1 MQDQEMGSDPVD
13 MLSGTELPKAWHLI
27 AKSYTLDGVLGQ
39 GSYGTVMKG
48 VCKVTGQQVAIK
60 YINGFSKWD
69 YDCVKVIREI
79 QILRKLSDMQKQAN
93 FFCTPEILDVL
104 VPDTEKDGDELGIFI
119 VMEYFGTNLKNLLD
133 LKEKSKLNTNH
144 MMVILYNSLLAMKF
158 LHSANIIHRDIKP
171 SNILVNENCHVKFCD
186 FGLSRSLPQSCFG
199 KGSGNTKRIRDA
211 LLRFNLREN
220 YSEQNIREQIHQKVQ
235 RSKDKSKK
243 RSLSSHVG
251 SRWYRAPEVC
261 LLESQYD
268 TAADQWGL
276 GCSLYELFKTY
287 ESNNRMSDDRDAF
300 GAPNDIHLFPGDS
313 CYPISRKYSNRVSSD
328 CVSQNDQMRVI
339 VRKLSHQLGEQD
351 LSFISREDSATY
363 IKSICKETEVFKRNQ
378 VPDGAAEYDPS
389 PKTAAMNSYEFAK
402 ELKDIPEDMIKM
414 LESMLQFNPYMR
426 HSASECLQSPLF
438 DGIKISEYEIAA
450 PSKIQL
456 EVDMDD
462 AFDYK
467 NACSEKFSKKDYLQI
482 ICQEAAEVQQI
493 RKAYIEEYVSK
504 HSSR

>member
-1 MQDQEMGSDPVD
+1 
-13 MLSGTELPKAWHLI
+13 
-27 AKSYTLDGVLGQ
+27 
-39 GSYGTVMKG
+39 
-48 VCKVTGQQVAIK
+48 
-60 YINGFSKWD
+60 
-69 YDCVKVIREI
+69 
-79 QILRKLSDMQKQAN
+79 
-93 FFCTPEILDVL
+93 
-104 VPDTEKDGDELGIFI
+104 
-119 VMEYFGTNLKNLLD
+119 MEYFGTNLKNLLD
-133 LKEKSKLNTNH
+133 LKEKSKLNSNH

-186 FGLSRSLPQSCFG
+186 FGLSRSMPQSCFG

-211 LLRFNLREN
+211 LLRFNLRGK

-235 RSKDKSKK
+235 KSKDKSKK

-276 GCSLYELFKTY
+276 ACSLYELFKTY
-287 ESNNRMSDDRDAF
+287 ETNHKMSDERHPF
-300 GAPNDIHLFPGDS
+300 EVNDIPLFPGDS
-313 CYPISRKYSNRVSSD
+313 CYPISKKYKNRVSSD

-351 LSFISREDSATY
+351 LSFISREDSLTY
-363 IKSICKETEVFKRNQ
+363 IKNICKETEVFKRNE
-378 VPDGAAEYDPS
+378 VVNGMTEYDPN
-389 PKTAAMNSYEFAK
+389 PKPAAMNTYEFAK
-402 ELKDIPEDMIKM
+402 ELQDIPEDMIKI

-438 DGIKISEYEIAA
+438 EGIKISEHEIAA
-450 PSKIQL
+450 PSKILL
-456 EVDMDD
+456 EVDKDD

-467 NACSEKFSKKDYLQI
+467 NACSDKFTKKNYLQI
-482 ICQEAAEVQQI
+482 ISQEAAEVQQL
-493 RKAYIEEYVSK
+493 RKAYIESHLAK
-504 HSSR
+504 QKSAQ

>member
-1 MQDQEMGSDPVD
+1 MVIPDKASDEED
-13 MLSGTELPKAWHLI
+13 
-27 AKSYTLDGVLGQ
+27 
-39 GSYGTVMKG
+39 
-48 VCKVTGQQVAIK
+48 
-60 YINGFSKWD
+60 
-69 YDCVKVIREI
+69 
-79 QILRKLSDMQKQAN
+79 
-93 FFCTPEILDVL
+93 
-104 VPDTEKDGDELGIFI
+104 LGIFI
-119 VMEYFGTNLKNLLD
+119 VMEHFGTNLKNLLD
-133 LKEKSKLNTNH
+133 LKDKSKLNSNH
-144 MMVILYNSLLAMKF
+144 MMVILYNSLLALKF

-211 LLRFNLREN
+211 LLRFNLREK

-235 RSKDKSKK
+235 KSKDRSKK
-243 RSLSSHVG
+243 RCLSSHVG

-287 ESNNRMSDDRDAF
+287 ETNQQMSDDPYDTDPF
-300 GAPNDIHLFPGDS
+300 GSNDVHLFPGDS
-313 CYPISRKYSNRVSSD
+313 CYPISRKYKNRVSSD

-339 VRKLSHQLGEQD
+339 VRKLSHQLGEAD
-351 LSFISREDSATY
+351 LSFISREDSLTY
-363 IKSICKETEVFKRNQ
+363 IKNICKETEVFKRNEM
-378 VPDGAAEYDPS
+378 VNGMTEYDPN
-389 PKTAAMNSYEFAK
+389 PKPSAMNTYQFAK
-402 ELKDIPEDMIKM
+402 ELKDIPEDMIKI

-438 DGIKISEYEIAA
+438 EGIKISEHEIAA

-456 EVDMDD
+456 DVDKDD

-467 NACSEKFSKKDYLQI
+467 NACSEKFTKQNYL
-482 ICQEAAEVQQI
+482 
-493 RKAYIEEYVSK
+493 
-504 HSSR
+504 